1 MDNPNFVPLKKPIF
15 VVGPSRSGTDMMREL
30 LTGHSTV
37 SIAPETH
44 YFDDIRTTVEAPA
57 TAVLRGTEL
66 RAVQDYFL
74 AQTHR
79 PFGHGGEADKGWMH
93 RDDLAAL
100 ADELGG
106 TADAYFEAYVMM
118 VAKDDSVSIFGEK
131 TPRHVF
137 RIGDML
143 ERYPDARIVGMM
155 RDPRAVTASYR
166 DWRNQGGFDLETDP
180 DHAVILEE
188 EMLRARRSYHPLIL
202 ATLWRGQAGSMLSA
216 YKEFGPDRVYIQ
228 KYEDLV
234 ADPEP
239 HVRDLCDWL
248 DLSFS
253 KDMMNVAMSNS
264 SFSNFNDAHGI
275 STEAVARWKKRLDD
289 TEIALIQSVAKAKM
303 IEAGYALEPVSPT
316 LAGRVKGYGTFPLAL
331 GRSFAANKDRVGNPV
346 SYLAQRLRNL

>member
-1 MDNPNFVPLKKPIF
+1 MDKPIF

-44 YFDDIRTTVEAPA
+44 YFDDLRTTFEAPA
-57 TAVLRGTEL
+57 TKKLVGADLR
-66 RAVQDYFL
+66 RVQNYFL

-79 PFGHGGEADKGWMH
+79 PFGHGGEAEKGWMH
-93 RDDLAAL
+93 RDDLEAR

-106 TADAYFEAYVMM
+106 TPDAYFEAYVEMS
-118 VAKDDSVSIFGEK
+118 AKDDSVTIFGEK

-137 RIGDML
+137 RIAEIL

-166 DWRNQGGFDLETDP
+166 DWQNQGGFDLETDP
-180 DHAVILEE
+180 DHAVILED

-202 ATLWRGQAGSMLSA
+202 ATLWRGQAGSMLGA
-216 YKEFGPDRVYIQ
+216 AKEFGPDRVYIQ

-239 HVRDLCDWL
+239 QARELCDWL
-248 DLSFS
+248 GLSFS

-264 SFSNFNDAHGI
+264 SFSGFNNAHGI

-289 TEIALIQSVAKAKM
+289 TEIALIQSVAKTKM
-303 IEAGYALEPVSPT
+303 VEAGYRLEPVEPSV
-316 LAGRVKGYGTFPLAL
+316 AGRIMGYGTFPLAL

-346 SYLAQRLRNL
+346 SYIAQRLKNL